1 MAHVARAR
9 TPRIV
14 QNPAEAYAIATRLGE
29 ELLQTIM
36 LQRGRTRGEPL
47 RVVRGQ
53 AQMGRTSSAV
63 MRDRRR

>member
-14 QNPAEAYAIATRLGE
+14 QDPAEAYAIATRLGE

-36 LQRGRTRGEPL
+36 LQRGCSRGEAL
-47 RVVRGQ
+47 RAVRDQ
-53 AQMGRTSSAV
+53 SQLGRTPSAV

>member
-9 TPRIV
+9 APRIV
-14 QNPAEAYAIATRLGE
+14 RDPAEAYAIAMRLGE

-36 LQRGRTRGEPL
+36 LQHACTRGEAL
-47 RVVRGQ
+47 RMLRDQ
-53 AQMGRTSSAV
+53 AQVGRTPSAV